1 MGILERLSPFK
12 RIAVL
17 EFSGMISSSSIEP
30 YLHIVRALSESRKIA
45 GIVMKMNSGGGSA
58 AATENLYLALRKLS
72 EKKPL
77 YCYVFE
83 IAGSGGFWL
92 ACASDKIYASTT
104 AVVGS
109 IGVISLKPLLS
120 EIMEKL
126 GISLEITKKGRHKD
140 MHLFHRKYTREEERK
155 MDELNSEIYTRFC
168 EIVSE
173 RRGLE
178 KKMVEKIAT
187 GEIFSARKAKEFGLI
202 DGISDMDHVLEQ
214 MYAATGVKRGR
225 IVYIKPR
232 PPMLK
237 RILGGFADTLVDEAY
252 ERLCIAYI

>member
-12 RIAVL
+12 HIALL
-17 EFSGMISSSSIEP
+17 EFSGIISSSSIDP
-30 YLHIVRALSESRKIA
+30 YLRIVKALSGSRKIA
-45 GIVMKMNSGGGSA
+45 GVVMKINSGGGSA
-58 AATENLYLALRKLS
+58 AATENFYLALRKLS

-92 ACASDKIYASTT
+92 ACASDKIYAPTT

-109 IGVISLKPLLS
+109 IGVISLKPLLT
-120 EIMEKL
+120 EIMEKI

-155 MDELNSEIYTRFC
+155 MDELNGETYTRFC
-168 EIVSE
+168 EVVSE

-178 KKMVEKIAT
+178 KKKVEELST
-187 GEIFSARKAKEFGLI
+187 GEIFSARKAKELGLI
-202 DGISDMDHVLEQ
+202 DGISDMDYALEQ
-214 MYAATGVKRGR
+214 MYSATGVKRGR
-225 IVYIKPR
+225 IVYIKSR
-232 PPMLK
+232 PPTFK
-237 RILGGFADTLVDEAY
+237 RILGGFADTLVDEVY
-252 ERLCIAYI
+252 ERLYTTYI

>member
-1 MGILERLSPFK
+1 MGIFERLSPFK

-17 EFSGMISSSSIEP
+17 EFSGIVSSSSIEP
-30 YLHIVRALSESRKIA
+30 YLHIVRALSRSRKIA
-45 GIVMKMNSGGGSA
+45 GVVMKMNSGGGSA
-58 AATENLYLALRKLS
+58 AATENFYLALRKLS

-92 ACASDKIYASTT
+92 ACASDKIYAPTT

-109 IGVISLKPLLS
+109 IGVISLKPLFS

-126 GISLEITKKGRHKD
+126 GISLEIIKKGRHKD
-140 MHLFHRKYTREEERK
+140 MHLFHRKYTKEEERK
-155 MDELNSEIYTRFC
+155 MGELNGEIYTRFC

-173 RRGLE
+173 RRGL
-178 KKMVEKIAT
+178 KKKKVEEIAT
-187 GEIFSARKAKEFGLI
+187 GEIFSARKAKELSLI
-202 DGISDMDHVLEQ
+202 DGISDMDNVLEQ

-225 IVYIKPR
+225 IVYIKPQ
-232 PPMLK
+232 PPMLR
-237 RILGGFADTLVDEAY
+237 RILGGFTDTLVDEMY
-252 ERLCIAYI
+252 ERLYTTYI